1 MCFAKEN
8 DAFCSL
14 CRAYRSGKES
24 DTGLYLSTFLA
35 IPFAKVSEY
44 FSNCQKGPSNWTRG
58 YLYSVSDAALH
69 VFRENKIF
77 AQVCRGGRRR
87 VRDHKNCRR
96 RTTSSPF
103 AKQVLSGD
111 ASKLQPGVGFL
122 KILLLFHTMFQPK

>member
-1 MCFAKEN
+1 MVYVCFAKEN

-58 YLYSVSDAALH
+58 YLYSVSDAALQAT
-69 VFRENKIF
+69 I
-77 AQVCRGGRRR
+77 
-87 VRDHKNCRR
+87 
-96 RTTSSPF
+96 TPF
-103 AKQVLSGD
+103 VEG
-111 ASKLQPGVGFL
+111 
-122 KILLLFHTMFQPK
+122 

>member
-1 MCFAKEN
+1 MVYVCFAKEN

-58 YLYSVSDAALH
+58 YLYSVSDTAL
-69 VFRENKIF
+69 VQTCTGLGKRVVPRLRELGPSG
-77 AQVCRGGRRR
+77 QRESGGGI
-87 VRDHKNCRR
+87 H
-96 RTTSSPF
+96 TT
-103 AKQVLSGD
+103 
-111 ASKLQPGVGFL
+111 
-122 KILLLFHTMFQPK
+122 

>member
-1 MCFAKEN
+1 MVYVCFAKEN

-58 YLYSVSDAALH
+58 YLYSVSDAAL
-69 VFRENKIF
+69 F
-77 AQVCRGGRRR
+77 
-87 VRDHKNCRR
+87 
-96 RTTSSPF
+96 SSPF
-103 AKQVLSGD
+103 RVWT
-111 ASKLQPGVGFL
+111 VGRSFRYL
-122 KILLLFHTMFQPK
+122 RGGAPKEVGTVRVRPSVELGRIGKE

>member
-1 MCFAKEN
+1 MVYVCFAKEN

-58 YLYSVSDAALH
+58 YLYSVSDAALLTSMSAKLPGSVLPYLPSNSKYGFVRFATLNIWGH
-69 VFRENKIF
+69 V
-77 AQVCRGGRRR
+77 
-87 VRDHKNCRR
+87 
-96 RTTSSPF
+96 
-103 AKQVLSGD
+103 
-111 ASKLQPGVGFL
+111 
-122 KILLLFHTMFQPK
+122 

>member
-1 MCFAKEN
+1 MVYVCFAKEN

-58 YLYSVSDAALH
+58 YLYSVSDAPL
-69 VFRENKIF
+69 VSC
-77 AQVCRGGRRR
+77 VVLP
-87 VRDHKNCRR
+87 VRACVR
-96 RTTSSPF
+96 
-103 AKQVLSGD
+103 
-111 ASKLQPGVGFL
+111 ASCVVTPE
-122 KILLLFHTMFQPK
+122 

>member
-1 MCFAKEN
+1 MVYVCFAKEN

-58 YLYSVSDAALH
+58 YLYSVSDAALMIT
-69 VFRENKIF
+69 E
-77 AQVCRGGRRR
+77 
-87 VRDHKNCRR
+87 
-96 RTTSSPF
+96 TY
-103 AKQVLSGD
+103 
-111 ASKLQPGVGFL
+111 
-122 KILLLFHTMFQPK
+122 FHYPEEFSNFGL